1 MLFLVVIGLMTTLL
15 ADVSMARQIQRTL
28 PKPYVFNRG
37 DGDTINGRCF
47 TFDTEGSGDML
58 LPSGPLA
65 AESDDRDSRDT
76 EHEKRLVRIKW
87 MILYRLIK

>member
-1 MLFLVVIGLMTTLL
+1 MTALL

-37 DGDTINGRCF
+37 DGDTINGRYF
-47 TFDTEGSGDML
+47 IFDTEGSGDVL
-58 LPSGPLA
+58 LPSSPLSA
-65 AESDDRDSRDT
+65 DSDNRDSRDM

-87 MILYRLIK
+87 IILYRLIK